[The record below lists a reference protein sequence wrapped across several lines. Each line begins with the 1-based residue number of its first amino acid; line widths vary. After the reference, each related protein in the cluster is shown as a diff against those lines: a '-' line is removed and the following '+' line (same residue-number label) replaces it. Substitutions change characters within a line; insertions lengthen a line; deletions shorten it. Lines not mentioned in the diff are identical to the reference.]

1 MICFLQCIFFLT
13 EAGFGPFPPLRG
25 CCGYQGGRLG
35 AEMRSAEP
43 SEVQEQR
50 CECPQ
55 MLTDSFLAA
64 RCPLGYR
71 QAEGAGWGQGAG
83 AQRQHHTALLLGHQL
98 KLSAGPSR
106 PPLSGAGPPPHLPG
120 NCSGWCT
127 GSGVRAR
134 VPSRAGA
141 QSRPEYQGPGG
152 CQGCSSPCSSGSP
165 GGSRAGGQGGEAGSG
180 CSRPGLG
187 HSAHGLL
194 LFPPRPGSS

>member
-13 EAGFGPFPPLRG
+13 EAGFGPFPPLRR

-106 PPLSGAGPPPHLPG
+106 PPLSGAGPPTPAWELQWVVHGQWGEGEGALEG
-120 NCSGWCT
+120 RGT
-127 GSGVRAR
+127 EQAR
-134 VPSRAGA
+134 VPRSGRVSRM
-141 QSRPEYQGPGG
+141 
-152 CQGCSSPCSSGSP
+152 
-165 GGSRAGGQGGEAGSG
+165 
-180 CSRPGLG
+180 
-187 HSAHGLL
+187 
-194 LFPPRPGSS
+194 